1 MYALTLSSLLSLKIY
16 VSIEERGRAVGMV
29 SAGSSQRQVS
39 VLIKNKEAYRQ
50 FVTFFGNVLPFK
62 LKDLLYSEFV
72 TFQNRFFDYYNAKQ
86 TSNVWISRLPEL
98 LAEVYRVS
106 RSCGQNS
113 GKQGPLLINNV
124 GPEGE

>member
-16 VSIEERGRAVGMV
+16 VSIEERGRAVGIV
-29 SAGSSQRQVS
+29 SAVSSQRQVS

-86 TSNVWISRLPEL
+86 TSHVWISR
-98 LAEVYRVS
+98 
-106 RSCGQNS
+106 
-113 GKQGPLLINNV
+113 
-124 GPEGE
+124 

>member
-50 FVTFFGNVLPFK
+50 FVTYFRNVLPFK

-72 TFQNRFFDYYNAKQ
+72 TFQNRFF
-86 TSNVWISRLPEL
+86 
-98 LAEVYRVS
+98 
-106 RSCGQNS
+106 
-113 GKQGPLLINNV
+113 
-124 GPEGE
+124 

>member
-29 SAGSSQRQVS
+29 SAGSSQTQVS

-50 FVTFFGNVLPFK
+50 FVTFFRNVLPFK

-72 TFQNRFFDYYNAKQ
+72 TFQNRF
-86 TSNVWISRLPEL
+86 WIITMPNKYLMSGFPG
-98 LAEVYRVS
+98 S
-106 RSCGQNS
+106 PNS
-113 GKQGPLLINNV
+113 
-124 GPEGE
+124 